1 MSLRTRKCQSLHS
14 EAQCTIHIRTAPF
27 SATVSLLRCFVTS
40 PEMAP
45 ITSIPSRPPTL
56 NTTSNVAM
64 GRLGNSRVASTRPS
78 CSTATDWKSVHT
90 IHSRDFRPT
99 GSTTATDLPFQFS
112 DAAPEIST
120 IINDPCQADGHS
132 NGLTICHSQDSTS
145 TPVSNPG
152 NDVTGDKLLLREA
165 MQCIG
170 SCLRDVEAAAAEN
183 PQGVQAKRLEE
194 FEAQLQKRGIPVDWF
209 TKPWSEKTAS
219 EETSSL
225 VAITLLI
232 VLGLI
237 TGMTVRF
244 AIVVIKFSI
253 LRRRFERA
261 GADVNFEPRS
271 RLPFG
276 LRRGQLGDSLGPP
289 VSLELEDTAPPVVS
303 SEPDTPEEIAEGV
316 AADTS
321 SGSVS
326 PTSM

>member
-1 MSLRTRKCQSLHS
+1 
-14 EAQCTIHIRTAPF
+14 
-27 SATVSLLRCFVTS
+27 
-40 PEMAP
+40 MAP
-45 ITSIPSRPPTL
+45 ITPVPCTPSTF
-56 NTTSNVAM
+56 TATATATSNFAM
-64 GRLGNSRVASTRPS
+64 ERLVNSVVTSTRRFYNY
-78 CSTATDWKSVHT
+78 STATDSKSVHT
-90 IHSRDFRPT
+90 INSRDFRPRST
-99 GSTTATDLPFQFS
+99 GSDAGSTTPTDLSFHLS
-112 DAAPEIST
+112 SAALDIST
-120 IINDPCQADGHS
+120 IIKDPDQVDDNSND
-132 NGLTICHSQDSTS
+132 LTIYHPQDSAS
-145 TPVSNPG
+145 THGSDSG
-152 NDVTGDKLLLREA
+152 NDVTGDRLQLREA

-170 SCLRDVEAAAAEN
+170 SCLRDVEAAASEN
-183 PQGVQAKRLEE
+183 PQGLQAERLEE
-194 FEAQLQKRGIPVDWF
+194 FEARLQKRSIPMDWL
-209 TKPWSEKTAS
+209 TKPWSEKNAS

-225 VAITLLI
+225 VAIILAI
-232 VLGLI
+232 ALGLI